1 MFAGFSGK
9 QGDTMNR
16 GRTVFAQLLDFVPY
30 SHFEHLVDRF
40 SSNHGIRHF
49 SAWSHFLCMMYA
61 QLTRREGLRDLVA
74 CLNTQRA
81 KLYHVG
87 IRSKISRSTLADAN
101 ERRDWRLFEALGHRL
116 IAIAVELYRDED
128 IGLGLK
134 EPLYAMDS
142 TTIDLCLSLFP
153 WADFRSTKA
162 AVKAHTIVDL
172 RGAIPVFVHITN
184 GKVHDVNMLDAIRWP
199 PGSIV
204 VIDRGYLDFQRL
216 QTLHQSQVS
225 FVIRAKDNTRYTRST
240 SREVDKSTGLRS
252 DQTILLATPKSKH
265 AYPDRLRRVSF
276 RDPETGKFLVFL
288 TNRFDLPALAIAEI
302 YRKRWTVETFFKWLK
317 QNLSVKHFFGNSIN
331 AVKSQIWIAVC
342 VYLVVVIA
350 RKQLN
355 LPASPQLLL
364 NIFEVNM
371 FEKISLDQLVG
382 NALLHFDEHPVD
394 NQLNLF

>member
-1 MFAGFSGK
+1 MFANFLGK
-9 QGDTMNR
+9 RGITVNR
-16 GRTVFAQLLDFVPY
+16 GRTVFAQLLDLVPF

-40 SSNHGIRHF
+40 SSNHGVRHF
-49 SAWSHFLCMMYA
+49 SAWSHFLCMMYS

-74 CLNTQRA
+74 CLNSQRA
-81 KLYHVG
+81 KLYHIG

-116 IAIAVELYRDED
+116 IATAVELYQGEDLD
-128 IGLGLK
+128 IGIK

-142 TTIDLCLSLFP
+142 TPIDLCLSLFP

-162 AVKAHTIVDL
+162 AIKAHTILDL
-172 RGAIPVFVHITN
+172 RGSIPVFIFITN
-184 GKVHDVNMLDAIRWP
+184 GKVHDVNILDRIRWP
-199 PGSIV
+199 AGSIV
-204 VIDRGYLDFQRL
+204 VIDRGYLDFGRL
-216 QTLHQSQVS
+216 QALHQGQVS
-225 FVIRAKDNTRYTRST
+225 FVIRAKDNTRYTRLA
-240 SREVDKSTGLRS
+240 SREVAKSTGLRS

-276 RDPETGKFLVFL
+276 RDPETNKYLVFL
-288 TNRFDLPALAIAEI
+288 TNRFDLPALTVAEI
-302 YRKRWTVETFFKWLK
+302 YRKRWSVECFFKWIK
-317 QNLSVKHFFGNSIN
+317 QNLSIKHFFGNSIN

-350 RKQLN
+350 RKRQN
-355 LPASPQLLL
+355 LPATPQLLL

-371 FEKISLDQLVG
+371 FEKIPLHQWVTT
-382 NALLHFDEHPVD
+382 ALLHFDDHHVD